1 MGILAVFFSQNLL
14 LQQNLWLW
22 EREKLCSWL
31 NKKKK
36 STILPKKKEKAT
48 VMLAFLYLST
58 LIRSSDNAQQ
68 KEQIRKQYVLVI
80 YKYIEETEIAFILP
94 YCSLHVTS

>member
-1 MGILAVFFSQNLL
+1 
-14 LQQNLWLW
+14 
-22 EREKLCSWL
+22 
-31 NKKKK
+31 
-36 STILPKKKEKAT
+36 
-48 VMLAFLYLST
+48 MLAFLYLST